1 MKVGVLGSGGRE
13 HAICNSLKNSKK
25 IKEIF
30 CFPGNAGTEK
40 IAKNINIDI
49 NDFEKIKHFI
59 NDNQIDIVIVG
70 PEQPLVDGIVD
81 FLENSNIRV
90 FGPNQVASQLE
101 GSKIFTKIYVKNIIY
116 QLLILV
122 FSQKR
127 GRK

>member
-1 MKVGVLGSGGRE
+1 MK
-13 HAICNSLKNSKK
+13 LKK
-25 IKEIF
+25 F
-30 CFPGNAGTEK
+30 CIPGNAGTEK

-101 GSKIFTKIYVKNIIY
+101 GSKIFTKNLCKI
-116 QLLILV
+116 
-122 FSQKR
+122 
-127 GRK
+127 